1 MTAKELFFNVG
12 EEQNSSYVFENYL
25 KVGADALLE
34 VGVILSQQL
43 RGENANAHMENVWK
57 TLAYDYFIRPK
68 DVEVLLDDIQWATA
82 EYIKYVKTFRPA
94 Y

>member
-1 MTAKELFFNVG
+1 MTAKELFFNAG
-12 EEQNSSYVFENYL
+12 EEQNSSYVMENYL
-25 KVGADALLE
+25 KVGTDALLE

-43 RGENANAHMENVWK
+43 RGENANAHMENVWEN
-57 TLAYDYFIRPK
+57 LAYNYFIRPK
-68 DVEVLLDDIQWATA
+68 DIEVLLDDIRWATA